1 MSLKIGSNKIV
12 TNQKGNCGWNQDKSS
27 NGQAG
32 HQRAS
37 QEEACGGAALVLDQ
51 SETFAV
57 WVEFSIRMKF
67 LIWMKY

>member
-1 MSLKIGSNKIV
+1 MSLRVGSNKIV

-37 QEEACGGAALVLDQ
+37 QVEACGGAALVLDQ

-57 WVEFSIRMKF
+57 
-67 LIWMKY
+67 